1 MGPCQGKGNA
11 DYQSSVA
18 FLVAKE
24 LSKQG
29 TKSNPRE
36 VSTLEIALLRYFL
49 VFLNNLD
56 GCFAITMSI
65 QIKGAV
71 APYPLETPIR
81 IHVWVDD

>member
-1 MGPCQGKGNA
+1 MGPCQGKGDA

-36 VSTLEIALLRYFL
+36 VSTLEIALLSYFL
-49 VFLNNLD
+49 VELD
-56 GCFAITMSI
+56 GCFAITTSI

-81 IHVWVDD
+81 IHVRVDD